1 MLITSMRYFLYG
13 RDDQVLAKFAG
24 SVFLFWMQ
32 AVFHRFAQNINA
44 YISNSREVT
53 KIVRN
58 G

>member
-1 MLITSMRYFLYG
+1 MRYFLYG

-53 KIVRN
+53 KVVTN